1 MKYTLGTIG
10 VIVAIGGIAWGGQNT
25 MSYNAMANDEHANIT
40 VVPQSA
46 QQASVYFGTTESA
59 EPKQTTLLFGGDVM
73 LSRGINDVMRKRNDF
88 FYPFRQINDFTAEAD
103 ITVVNLESPI
113 SSQGENKGSI
123 YSFRADPRAIVGL
136 IFAGIDV
143 VTFAN
148 NHTGDYGTEA
158 ISETLELLR
167 WAEIDTV
174 GVGVDMNDARKAR
187 FLEVN
192 DLKIAFLGATP
203 LSPAWLTRWDS
214 APAVAPFDEQLMI
227 ENIATARRD
236 GADIVAV
243 LLHWGNEY
251 ETKHLPSQEEI
262 AHRLVDAGATLIIG
276 HHPHV
281 VQEVERYNGGV
292 IAYSLGNFV
301 FDQNFSAD
309 TNHGLLLKIVLG
321 GKDIAS
327 VEEIPIQFS
336 SSYQPFVKKDTTK

>member
-1 MKYTLGTIG
+1 MKYILIAIG
-10 VIVAIGGIAWGGQNT
+10 IAVAIGGTAWGVLTATELPVSKNT
-25 MSYNAMANDEHANIT
+25 EYVDIA

-46 QQASVYFGTTESA
+46 QQASLYFSTEPA
-59 EPKQTTLLFGGDVM
+59 ESKQTTLLFGGDVM

-88 FYPFRQINDFTAEAD
+88 FYPFRQIKDLTAEAD
-103 ITVVNLESPI
+103 IAVVNLESPI

-167 WAEIDTV
+167 LAEIDTV
-174 GVGVDMNDARKAR
+174 GVGVDMDDARKAH

-192 DLKIAFLGATP
+192 SLKIAFLGATP
-203 LSPAWLTRWDS
+203 LSPAWLTRRDS
-214 APAVAPFDEQLMI
+214 TPAVAPFDEQLMI
-227 ENIATARRD
+227 EDIAKARKQ
-236 GADIVAV
+236 GADIVTV

-251 ETKHLPSQEEI
+251 ETKHLPSQELT
-262 AHRLVDAGATLIIG
+262 AHHLIDAGATLVIG

-281 VQEVERYNGGV
+281 MQEIERYNGGV

-309 TNHGLLLKIVLG
+309 TDHGLLLKVVLS
-321 GKDIAS
+321 GKDIANI
-327 VEEIPIQFS
+327 EEIPIQFS
-336 SSYQPFVKKDTTK
+336 SSYQPFWAKETF

>member
-1 MKYTLGTIG
+1 MKYALGTIG
-10 VIVAIGGIAWGGQNT
+10 VIVAIGGVAWGGQTT
-25 MSYNAMANDEHANIT
+25 MSYDAIPNDEYIDIT
-40 VVPQSA
+40 VTPQRT

-59 EPKQTTLLFGGDVM
+59 EPKETTLLFGGDVM
-73 LSRGINDVMRKRNDF
+73 LSRGINDVMYKRNDF
-88 FYPFRQINDFTAEAD
+88 FYPFRQINEVTAEAD
-103 ITVVNLESPI
+103 IAVVNLESPI
-113 SSQGENKGSI
+113 SSQGENRGSI

-148 NHTGDYGTEA
+148 NHTGDYGPEA

-174 GVGVDMNDARKAR
+174 GTGVDMDEARKAR
-187 FLEVN
+187 FLKVN
-192 DLKIAFLGATP
+192 GLKIAFLGATP
-203 LSPAWLTRWDS
+203 LSPAWLTRSDS
-214 APAVAPFDEQLMI
+214 APAVAPFDEQLMV
-227 ENIATARRD
+227 EDIATARRD

-251 ETKHLPSQEEI
+251 ETKHLPSQELI
-262 AHRLVDAGATLIIG
+262 AHHLVDAGAMLVIG

-292 IAYSLGNFV
+292 IAYSLGNFI

-309 TNHGLLLKIVLG
+309 TNHGLLLKIVLS
-321 GKDIAS
+321 GKNIANI
-327 VEEIPIQFS
+327 EEIPIQFS
-336 SSYQPFVKKDTTK
+336 SSYQPFVKKM

>member
-1 MKYTLGTIG
+1 MKYALGTIG
-10 VIVAIGGIAWGGQNT
+10 VIVAIGGVAWGGQNT
-25 MSYNAMANDEHANIT
+25 MSYSAMANGEHANIT

-46 QQASVYFGTTESA
+46 KQASVYLGTTEPA

-167 WAEIDTV
+167 LAEIDTV
-174 GVGVDMNDARKAR
+174 GVGVDMSDAREAR

-203 LSPAWLTRWDS
+203 LSPSWLTREDS
-214 APAVAPFDEQLMI
+214 TPAVAPFDEQLMV
-227 ENIATARRD
+227 EDIATARRE

-251 ETKHLPSQEEI
+251 ETKHLPSQELI
-262 AHRLVDAGATLIIG
+262 AHHLVDAGANLVIG

-292 IAYSLGNFV
+292 IAYSLGNFI

-309 TNHGLLLKIVLG
+309 TNHGLLLKIVLS

-336 SSYQPFVKKDTTK
+336 SSYQPFVK

>member
-1 MKYTLGTIG
+1 MKYALGTIG
-10 VIVAIGGIAWGGQNT
+10 VLVAIGGIAWSGQTT
-25 MSYNAMANDEHANIT
+25 MSYDAMANDEYIDIT
-40 VVPQSA
+40 VTPQHT
-46 QQASVYFGTTESA
+46 QQASVYFSTTEPIK
-59 EPKQTTLLFGGDVM
+59 PKQTTILFGGDVM

-88 FYPFRQINDFTAEAD
+88 FYPFRQINEITAEAD

-113 SSQGENKGSI
+113 SSQGENRGSI

-148 NHTGDYGTEA
+148 NHTGDYGAVA

-167 WAEIDTV
+167 LAEIDTV

-187 FLEVN
+187 FLEMN

-203 LSPAWLTRWDS
+203 LSPAWLTRLDS
-214 APAVAPFDEQLMI
+214 TPAVALFDEQLMI
-227 ENIATARRD
+227 ENIATARRE

-262 AHRLVDAGATLIIG
+262 AHHLVDAGATLVIG

-309 TNHGLLLKIVLG
+309 TNHGLLLKIVLS

-336 SSYQPFVKKDTTK
+336 SSYQPFVK

>member
-1 MKYTLGTIG
+1 MKYTFGATL
-10 VIVAIGGIAWGGQNT
+10 VIVAISGMAWGGMT
-25 MSYNAMANDEHANIT
+25 ATEPIKVDYIEVT
-40 VVPQSA
+40 VIPQPVKEMMPAPVSI
-46 QQASVYFGTTESA
+46 
-59 EPKQTTLLFGGDVM
+59 PKQTTLLFGGDVM

-88 FYPFRQINDFTAEAD
+88 FYPFRQIKDLTAEAD
-103 ITVVNLESPI
+103 IAVVNLEGPI

-167 WAEIDTV
+167 LANIDAV
-174 GVGVDMNDARKAR
+174 GAGVKMADARAAR

-192 DLKIAFLGATP
+192 GLKIAFLGATP
-203 LSPAWLTRWDS
+203 LSPSWLTRSDS
-214 APAVAPFDEQLMI
+214 TPAVAPFDEQMMMEDI
-227 ENIATARRD
+227 VTARKQ
-236 GADIVAV
+236 GADIVGV

-251 ETKHLPSQEEI
+251 ETKHLQSQEAT
-262 AHRLVDAGATLIIG
+262 AHNLVDAGATLIIG

-281 VQEVERYNGGV
+281 MQEVERYHGGV

-301 FDQNFSAD
+301 FDQNFSTD
-309 TNHGLLLKIVLG
+309 TNHGLLLKVVLS
-321 GKDIAS
+321 GKDIAN

-336 SSYQPFVKKDTTK
+336 SSYQPFWAKETF